1 MKKLAILE
9 ACSSL
14 CQSKGSVVENS
25 DKISN
30 LPVHIAH
37 HMLSFLSMEDI
48 ARLSIVSKWWQE
60 LCISIPSLTLNGM
73 RYEAKDVKLIYFKN
87 FVDRLMLRR
96 NGMKMVQFCV
106 HWAFLDWHAEEY
118 RFLTWLHD
126 AVRCNVE
133 VLYLELCTG
142 AFRMPLCVVHC
153 ESLRFLTLNLHGAV
167 LQLPFSSGFKKLQSL
182 SLAHVRVLDDLF
194 LEHVLSPCNSLNKL
208 CLDGVSG
215 TNNITIRSSS
225 LKYLEFRSY
234 RHNYLLHLNVF
245 GELLEELKI
254 HWTFFPPGGRS
265 LKIATPNLKCF
276 TWDGFA
282 PDNCFLGNLKC
293 LRSCTLNLEQ
303 LSSSWRPPS
312 LEYFKFLEGINDLE
326 IQFRCLKVNYRIIFN
341 SYLHR
346 VWGSIPILRTC
357 FAVKSFRKYDFVFLS
372 LHFIEPAV
380 VLQLIL
386 RLCL

>member
-1 MKKLAILE
+1 ME
-9 ACSSL
+9 RFSNCRF
-14 CQSKGSVVENS
+14 QVGS
-25 DKISN
+25 
-30 LPVHIAH
+30 
-37 HMLSFLSMEDI
+37 
-48 ARLSIVSKWWQE
+48 R
-60 LCISIPSLTLNGM
+60 
-73 RYEAKDVKLIYFKN
+73 
-87 FVDRLMLRR
+87 
-96 NGMKMVQFCV
+96 
-106 HWAFLDWHAEEY
+106 
-118 RFLTWLHD
+118 
-126 AVRCNVE
+126 
-133 VLYLELCTG
+133 
-142 AFRMPLCVVHC
+142 
-153 ESLRFLTLNLHGAV
+153 
-167 LQLPFSSGFKKLQSL
+167 KLQSL

-194 LEHVLSPCNSLNKL
+194 LERVLSPCNSLNKL

-254 HWTFFPPGGRS
+254 YWTFFPPGGRS

-326 IQFRCLKVNYRIIFN
+326 IQFRCLKELYKVGMVPITLMHVHTLRISLIPSDGKDDNAVRAISLLLMGGVNVEAWSMTNGKSWLIYKACSREERMRQ
-341 SYLHR
+341 LQELMK
-346 VWGSIPILRTC
+346 PI
-357 FAVKSFRKYDFVFLS
+357 VKFVP
-372 LHFIEPAV
+372 EK
-380 VLQLIL
+380 
-386 RLCL
+386 R